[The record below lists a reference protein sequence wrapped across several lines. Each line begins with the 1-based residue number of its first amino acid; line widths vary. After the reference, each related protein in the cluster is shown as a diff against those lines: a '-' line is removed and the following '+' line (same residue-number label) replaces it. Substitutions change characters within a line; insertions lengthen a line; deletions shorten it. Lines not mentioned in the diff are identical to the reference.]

1 MVTPCAQYQPET
13 LPPAA
18 AKGIDQG
25 QDGASMGREEA
36 HQLVQADC
44 RRAWCLLQ
52 GRPSSWCSPFPGSR
66 RTRET
71 RCSPWGGEE
80 HQLVHAAAGEL
91 SVCCKAAP
99 SSWCST
105 FPGSRRTR
113 ETRCSPWEGRAPARP
128 PIRYL
133 ARNTS
138 GGVR

>member
-44 RRAWCLLQ
+44 RGAWCLLQ
-52 GRPSSWCSPFPGSR
+52 GRPSSWCSTFPGAR

-71 RCSPWGGEE
+71 RCLPWGEE

-91 SVCCKAAP
+91 SVCCKAAHRA
-99 SSWCST
+99 
-105 FPGSRRTR
+105 GARRSR
-113 ETRCSPWEGRAPARP
+113 EIGRASCRE
-128 PIRYL
+128 R
-133 ARNTS
+133 
-138 GGVR
+138 GWV